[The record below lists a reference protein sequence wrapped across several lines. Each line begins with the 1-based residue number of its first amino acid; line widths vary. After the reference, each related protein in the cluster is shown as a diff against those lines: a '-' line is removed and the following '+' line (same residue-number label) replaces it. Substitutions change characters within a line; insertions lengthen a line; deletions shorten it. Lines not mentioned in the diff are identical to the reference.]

1 MIVYGDLLFLI
12 NFSMD
17 FLCFYISC
25 LLLHMKLPT
34 LRALVSSCIG
44 GIYSVA
50 SLFVAVNK
58 KTAFVIDLLALIVMC
73 IIVYYKRNV
82 GLGAIIKAIFLYFF
96 VSALLGGLMTSLFS
110 IFNRM
115 EIFVTDM
122 GIGDA
127 IDVWIFVVLTI
138 VSSFITI
145 KGGRIFRTSSSK
157 RLIKIEIESELGVA
171 KLDALVDSAN
181 FATEPISGKSVV
193 IVSVEKCKKILEE
206 SLYCSIKNNSK
217 ISIELISKIRLVP
230 TQSIAGESFLPA
242 MKFRSVVI
250 KSGKRKKEID
260 VYVAFVNDE
269 YLSGYDAIISQETI
283 I

>member
-34 LRALVSSCIG
+34 LRALISSCIG

-110 IFNRM
+110 VFNRM
-115 EIFVTDM
+115 EIFVADM
-122 GIGDA
+122 GIGDG
-127 IDVWIFVVLTI
+127 IDVWIFAILTI
-138 VSSFITI
+138 ISSFISI
-145 KGGRIFRTSSSK
+145 KGGRIFRASSSK
-157 RLIKIEIESELGVA
+157 KLVRIEISNELDVV
-171 KLDALVDSAN
+171 KLDALIDSGN
-181 FATEPISGKSVV
+181 LVTEPISGKSIV
-193 IVSVEKCKKILEE
+193 IVSVEKCKKILDEN
-206 SLYCSIKNNSK
+206 LYNAIKNNSK
-217 ISIELISKIRLVP
+217 LSIETISKIRLVP

-242 MKFRSVVI
+242 LKFKRVSV
-250 KSGKRKKEID
+250 KLGKRQKDID
-260 VYVAFVNDE
+260 VYVAFVNSE
-269 YLSGYDAIISQETI
+269 LLSGYDAIISQETI